1 MRKIDIESSKFFWSQ
16 NTTDFKRFQSNTE
29 VVVYEH
35 YTGNFISCNFY
46 LHNNKIARLRYEN
59 GVLKTLIVKTCGWN
73 TRTTASRL
81 NAIFKNSPLPFLNSY
96 RVRIKGGVMHLN
108 DEPLEGEVTINLQTI
123 INKRRMFNENN

>member
-1 MRKIDIESSKFFWSQ
+1 MRKIDIESSEFFWIQKTNS
-16 NTTDFKRFQSNTE
+16 FKRFQSNTE
-29 VVVYEH
+29 VNVYEY
-35 YTGNFISCNFY
+35 YTSNTICCHFY
-46 LHNNKIARLRYEN
+46 LHNNRIAQLICED
-59 GVLKTLIVKTCGWN
+59 GVLKRLIVRTCGWN

-123 INKRRMFNENN
+123 INKRRMFNEI